1 MSKYLIE
8 VKNLSYT
15 YPDGT
20 GALHDVSFVAR
31 EGESIA
37 LVGPNGAGKSTLLLH
52 LNGCLFPGSGS
63 VVINGIEVR
72 PDTAIRIRRM
82 VGFVFQ
88 NPDDQL
94 FMPVVSDDV
103 AFGPLNMG
111 LEEDE
116 VFRRVDEALLK
127 VNALHLKERPPY
139 RLSAGEKRA
148 VSIATVLSMGP
159 EILILD
165 EPTSSLDPK
174 SRRCL
179 IQLLKSIGHT
189 TIVATHDLDFVLDVC
204 RRAIILHHGRVVA
217 DGMTEDLFK
226 NTELLESCM
235 LEKPLR
241 MQSCPL
247 HGKG

>member
-1 MSKYLIE
+1 MNKYLIE

-20 GALHDVSFVAR
+20 NALRDISFPVKK
-31 EGESIA
+31 GESIA
-37 LVGPNGAGKSTLLLH
+37 IVGPNGAGKSTLLLH
-52 LNGCLFPGSGS
+52 LNGCLYPGSGK
-63 VVINGIEVR
+63 VVINGIEVN
-72 PDTAIRIRRM
+72 PDTVMRIRRI
-82 VGFVFQ
+82 VGLVFQ

-111 LEEDE
+111 LEEEE
-116 VFRRVDEALLK
+116 VYRRVDEALLR
-127 VNALHLKERPPY
+127 VNALHLKERPPH

-148 VSIATVLSMGP
+148 VSIATVLSMEP
-159 EILILD
+159 EILVLD

-174 SRRCL
+174 SRRGL
-179 IQLLKSIGHT
+179 IELLKSIDCT
-189 TIVATHDLDFVLDVC
+189 MIVATHDLDFVLDVC
-204 RRAIILHHGRVVA
+204 RRTIMLHHGRVVA
-217 DGMTEDLFK
+217 DGMTVELFQDTK
-226 NTELLESCM
+226 LLESCL

-247 HGKG
+247 HGKV

>member
-1 MSKYLIE
+1 MDRAIIE
-8 VKNLSYT
+8 VKGLYYT

-20 GALHDVSFVAR
+20 GALDGVSFTAA

-37 LVGPNGAGKSTLLLH
+37 VVGPNGAGKSTLLLH
-52 LNGCLFPGSGS
+52 LNGCLFPRLGT
-63 VVINGIEVR
+63 VRINGTRIE
-72 PDTAIRIRRM
+72 PGTAGKVRRM

-94 FMPVVSDDV
+94 FMPLVSDDV

-111 LEEDE
+111 LSADE
-116 VFRRVDEALLK
+116 VFRRVDEALVR

-148 VSIATVLSMGP
+148 VAIATVLSMKP
-159 EILILD
+159 DILVLD
-165 EPTSSLDPK
+165 EPTSSLDPRG
-174 SRRCL
+174 RRSL
-179 IQLLKSIGHT
+179 IELLRTFHHT
-189 TIVATHDLDFVLDVC
+189 MIVASHDLDFVLDVC
-204 RRAIILHHGRVVA
+204 KRTLILHGGRVVA
-217 DGMTEDLFK
+217 DGPTRELF
-226 NTELLESCM
+226 NDSHLLGESS

-247 HGKG
+247 HGK